1 MIAGAVILLALSHW
15 LIHSPDKSINNL
27 LYNLNFIPILVAG
40 MQLGWQGAL
49 GATMLTL
56 VLEVPHLQTY
66 WPSDDTYRIDQ
77 VVETLTSG
85 IGGIVVGLFSSSER
99 RHRAELEQA
108 SGALERANQELRDNL
123 ERLARAERMY
133 AVAQLSASLAHE
145 IRNPLASI
153 SGAAGILK
161 RGHGSVED
169 IDECLDVI
177 HKESERL
184 NKLLANFLS
193 FARPRALRFQPTDLA
208 AVIDST
214 LALAR
219 HAEDAKEIEFGCT
232 ITDSLPEV
240 ECDSEQL
247 KQVLLNLL
255 LNAMHATGRGTVV
268 VHASARNGSVF
279 ISVQDQG
286 AGVPEGQ
293 EEYIFEPFFTT
304 KATGSG
310 LGLAIARKIVEQHGG
325 TLSARNAPGS
335 GLTMIVELPVKQVL
349 Q

>member
-1 MIAGAVILLALSHW
+1 MIAGAVVLLALSHW
-15 LIHSPDKSINNL
+15 LIQAPDKSINNL

-66 WPSDDTYRIDQ
+66 WPRDDTYRIDQ
-77 VVETLTSG
+77 VIETLTSG
-85 IGGIVVGLFSSSER
+85 IGGVVVGLFATSER

-108 SGALERANQELRDNL
+108 SDALERANRELRDNL

-208 AVIDST
+208 AVIAST

-219 HAEDAKEIEFGCT
+219 HSDGAKEIEFRCT
-232 ITDSLPEV
+232 ISDSLPEV
-240 ECDSEQL
+240 DCDSEQL

-255 LNAMHATGRGTVV
+255 LNAMHATGKGTVTLDV
-268 VHASARNGSVF
+268 TASNGSVF

-286 AGVPEGQ
+286 AGVPAGQ
-293 EEYIFEPFFTT
+293 EENIFEPFFTT

-310 LGLAIARKIVEQHGG
+310 LGLAIARKIVDQHGG
-325 TLSARNAPGS
+325 TLSARNTPGS
-335 GLTMIVELPVKQVL
+335 GLTMIVELPLKQVL
-349 Q
+349 A